1 MPWLPPDDRLWR
13 HPSEV
18 RANPPAPPVP
28 PARNIGSWFRETDP
42 RSWLVGAISGVVA
55 ALVCALVLMAA
66 GAVDRPSTVVSVSTV
81 ASTPVSG
88 STGTGPADGTAILD
102 SVEPA
107 VVGLTWSSD
116 SGVENGSGVVVY
128 SNGPACYV
136 LSDSGLFA
144 GADAS
149 TPVQVVSYWGEV
161 ATGHMMGSDP
171 SAGIA
176 VVRVD
181 LCVRTG
187 RYPAVGTA
195 NLGSVANVQ
204 TGEQVYSVGSPVI
217 AGGTNGSDLA
227 EGYMDDATSY
237 LSPVNGA
244 SDAMFSML
252 VADLT
257 VDPSAFGG
265 AVVDGSGNVIGITNQ
280 GAGQSA
286 RSGLTYITPIDTA
299 IPDISAIIKDGQA
312 APHAWLGLLQETDI
326 AGPGAQDLKV
336 PAGAIEVQSISSGS
350 PAAKAGIADNDVITA
365 IDGHTGNVSS
375 VGAFLAW
382 MALAKPGQVV
392 DVDWLQNGQPR
403 QAHITL
409 ETEPAVA
416 NPS

>member
-1 MPWLPPDDRLWR
+1 
-13 HPSEV
+13 
-18 RANPPAPPVP
+18 
-28 PARNIGSWFRETDP
+28 
-42 RSWLVGAISGVVA
+42 
-55 ALVCALVLMAA
+55 
-66 GAVDRPSTVVSVSTV
+66 
-81 ASTPVSG
+81 
-88 STGTGPADGTAILD
+88 
-102 SVEPA
+102 
-107 VVGLTWSSD
+107 
-116 SGVENGSGVVVY
+116 
-128 SNGPACYV
+128 
-136 LSDSGLFA
+136 
-144 GADAS
+144 
-149 TPVQVVSYWGEV
+149 
-161 ATGHMMGSDP
+161 MGSDP
-171 SAGIA
+171 AAGIA

-217 AGGTNGSDLA
+217 AGGTDGSDLA

-257 VDPSAFGG
+257 VDPSALGG

-299 IPDISAIIKDGQA
+299 IPDISAIIKNGQA

-350 PAAKAGIADNDVITA
+350 PAAKAGIADDDVITA